1 MTVMDRNRLAEEVAK
16 LKAAGKRIVFT
27 NGCFD
32 ILHPGHSR
40 YLARAKA
47 RGDVLIVGVNSDRS
61 VRKLKGEGRPIVSEA
76 HRAEMVAALK
86 PVDYVVIFDEDTPT
100 ETIRALRPD
109 IHVKGGDYRLEDLP
123 EREAVEEGG
132 GRVIIV
138 DLEPGLS
145 TTTILEKATGKKGK
159 KTGGKK
165 DG

>member
-1 MTVMDRNRLAEEVAK
+1 MTVMDRERLAEEITK
-16 LKAAGKRIVFT
+16 LKAAGKRVVFT

-61 VRKLKGEGRPIVSEA
+61 VRRLKGEGRPIVSED

-123 EREAVEEGG
+123 ERKAVEEGG
-132 GRVIIV
+132 GKVVIV

-145 TTTILEKATGKKGK
+145 TTNILERAADKKRK
-159 KTGGKK
+159 KNGSKK